1 MPFVES
7 SAHEAPG
14 ARALAPALPRSLGGL
29 VHCLPKV
36 GRMVATPSDFRVD
49 PERTELTDGR
59 SLTLKAACN
68 VLRQLT
74 ECGLLEWEGRAAETR
89 ASTTASRTW
98 TDQRFVLNRVI
109 DQVKVQVSDSV
120 FADKRAIG
128 YFFCIDFA
136 K

>member
-1 MPFVES
+1 
-7 SAHEAPG
+7 
-14 ARALAPALPRSLGGL
+14 
-29 VHCLPKV
+29 
-36 GRMVATPSDFRVD
+36 MVATPSDFRVD
-49 PERTELTDGR
+49 PERTALTDGR
-59 SLTLKAACN
+59 SLTLKVARSSSPRAGFLN
-68 VLRQLT
+68 GR
-74 ECGLLEWEGRAAETR
+74 GRAAETR

-120 FADKRAIG
+120 FAGESAIG